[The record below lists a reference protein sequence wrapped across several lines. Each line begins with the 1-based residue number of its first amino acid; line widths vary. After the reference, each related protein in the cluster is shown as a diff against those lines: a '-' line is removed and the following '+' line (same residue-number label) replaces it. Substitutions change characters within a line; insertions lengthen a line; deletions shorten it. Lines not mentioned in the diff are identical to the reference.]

1 MNFFR
6 TWKPLKE
13 TEDMDFRTAPC
24 DWTEKD
30 AEYVA
35 EYDVLRKL
43 GMKNVKKLDIR
54 E

>member
-1 MNFFR
+1 MV
-6 TWKPLKE
+6 
-13 TEDMDFRTAPC
+13 EDLDFTTAKC

-43 GMKNVKKLDIR
+43 GMKNVKTLSIKEQLLNHDN
-54 E
+54 

>member
-1 MNFFR
+1 MS
-6 TWKPLKE
+6 E
-13 TEDMDFRTAPC
+13 VMDFTTATC

-35 EYDVLRKL
+35 QYDVLRKL
-43 GMKNVKKLDIR
+43 GMKNVKKLDIK